1 MKTDLFQRVSRS
13 LTIMLLIFIIFKCEL
28 WKKDLSLPKKCI
40 VLIKKH
46 NYFVIRLKLR
56 KNDYINEKI
65 NE

>member
-1 MKTDLFQRVSRS
+1 MKTDLFQLVSRS
-13 LTIMLLIFIIFKCEL
+13 LTIMLLLFIIFKCEL
-28 WKKDLSLPKKCI
+28 WKKDLSLPKKII
-40 VLIKKH
+40 VLIKNH